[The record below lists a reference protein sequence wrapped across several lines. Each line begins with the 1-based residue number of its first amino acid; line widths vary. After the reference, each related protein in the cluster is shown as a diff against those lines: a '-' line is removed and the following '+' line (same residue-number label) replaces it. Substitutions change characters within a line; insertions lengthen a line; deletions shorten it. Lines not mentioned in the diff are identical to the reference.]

1 MPTQHRKYERGKHDL
16 SFLLTKSVLMEDYWM
31 SKNIVDINCY
41 FYETNLCLVID
52 VVFRLKA
59 CGTFYNN
66 DSDIFFIQY

>member
-1 MPTQHRKYERGKHDL
+1 
-16 SFLLTKSVLMEDYWM
+16 M

-41 FYETNLCLVID
+41 FYATNLCLVMD

-59 CGTFYNN
+59 CGIFYNN